1 MSQVSIHHLIQLQ
14 KYVFS
19 LVKRTFR
26 IYFLSNFE
34 RYHTAVLTI
43 VIMLYITGPA
53 LIYKQNL
60 SLPPP
65 SSFPHTSDNHK
76 SNLFLCKFGLSFN
89 FFFYNFI
96 YKRDHDQFHSVQC
109 PPRSIHLVANCRIS
123 FFFMVEQCS
132 IACIIIS
139 SLSIHLLMDNYIV
152 SLFWLLQIILQ

>member
-1 MSQVSIHHLIQLQ
+1 MYLYYERIIIMSQVSIHHLIQLQ

-89 FFFYNFI
+89 FFFTILYIREIMTSFTLCSVPQGPSI
-96 YKRDHDQFHSVQC
+96 LQQIAEFLSSLWLSSVQL
-109 PPRSIHLVANCRIS
+109 HA
-123 FFFMVEQCS
+123 
-132 IACIIIS
+132 
-139 SLSIHLLMDNYIV
+139 
-152 SLFWLLQIILQ
+152 